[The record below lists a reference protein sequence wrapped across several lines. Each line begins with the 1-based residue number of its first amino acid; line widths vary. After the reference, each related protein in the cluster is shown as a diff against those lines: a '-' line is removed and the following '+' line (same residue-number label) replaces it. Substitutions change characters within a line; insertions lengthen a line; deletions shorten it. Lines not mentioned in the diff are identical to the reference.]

1 MHQRGAASLH
11 PATWVAMLKQAL
23 RRSSRFDGTPTAV
36 PQQDD
41 GPRRDPLSRT
51 KNIFYGS
58 YINYGVRTVLVQK
71 EDFKTPARAEP
82 PTTSHSPLGIDH
94 AIANAELQRQQSQ
107 GREARRQE
115 ISRRVGSSLAPRPRP
130 AASPSS
136 PDA

>member
-11 PATWVAMLKQAL
+11 PATWVAMLKQTL

-41 GPRRDPLSRT
+41 GPRRGPLSRT

-71 EDFKTPARAEP
+71 EDFK
-82 PTTSHSPLGIDH
+82 
-94 AIANAELQRQQSQ
+94 
-107 GREARRQE
+107 EAATAKKHGDMGFHEGWGKALDQLVE
-115 ISRRVGSSLAPRPRP
+115 MAKSM
-130 AASPSS
+130 
-136 PDA
+136 